1 MDHFYQPEPFK
12 STRQIALWAMLSLGF
27 TAMLD
32 GVNIIA
38 NAVEL
43 FLASQYPETVAA
55 SLSDGDANF
64 TDMPG
69 GTLQIA
75 VGLIALGVGGFSI
88 LGYLATIVL
97 FLIWMRR
104 SYLNL
109 KPLGTEHTDYSPG
122 WAVGSWFVPFL
133 NLVRPYGIIKEI
145 WTRSDPDDVNTENSP
160 LGSTLEMTRVVTPMF
175 GLWWAMWITSNVV
188 SNVSNRWSLRSA
200 NMDDHVT
207 SFWLAIIASALTI
220 VAALLAINVVNAIT
234 KRQEE
239 RYRRLMAVAPPM
251 ANIYGTPPS
260 YPPSYA

>member
-88 LGYLATIVL
+88 LGYLATVVL

-104 SYLNL
+104 S
-109 KPLGTEHTDYSPG
+109 
-122 WAVGSWFVPFL
+122 
-133 NLVRPYGIIKEI
+133 
-145 WTRSDPDDVNTENSP
+145 
-160 LGSTLEMTRVVTPMF
+160 
-175 GLWWAMWITSNVV
+175 
-188 SNVSNRWSLRSA
+188 
-200 NMDDHVT
+200 
-207 SFWLAIIASALTI
+207 
-220 VAALLAINVVNAIT
+220 
-234 KRQEE
+234 
-239 RYRRLMAVAPPM
+239 
-251 ANIYGTPPS
+251 
-260 YPPSYA
+260 